1 VLVSSRRW
9 LLVLCA
15 ALVSFAGA
23 VAEERGARMGIFT
36 KPGARLDLT
45 RTFTDSEGKT
55 SSLSMLALPGRP
67 FILVP
72 VFYRCPRL
80 CGMTIAGV
88 VDLVNRL
95 QPALGSDYSVILY
108 SFNPDDTT
116 RDAAEKRAKMVVRI
130 GEQPVTA
137 REVSF
142 LTAKRAVID
151 AINDELGFRVRF
163 ADKELEHSSAIF
175 IVDPD
180 GVVVRYFAGVEFD
193 PAKVTA
199 ALRDGT
205 PSGR

>member
-1 VLVSSRRW
+1 MLVSSRRW

-45 RTFTDSEGKT
+45 RPFTDSEGKT
-55 SSLSMLALPGRP
+55 SSLATLSLPGRP

-80 CGMTIAGV
+80 CGMTVSGV
-88 VDLVNRL
+88 VDLVNHL
-95 QPALGSDYSVILY
+95 QPTLGSDYSVLLY

-116 RDAAEKRAKMVVRI
+116 RDAAEKRAKTVPRI
-130 GEQPVTA
+130 GKQPVA
-137 REVSF
+137 PREIRF
-142 LTAKRAVID
+142 LTAKRGVID
-151 AINDELGFRVRF
+151 AINEDLGFRVRF

-175 IVDPD
+175 IVAPD
-180 GVVVRYFAGVEFD
+180 GVVTRYFAGVEFD
-193 PAKVTA
+193 PVKVAT
-199 ALRDGT
+199 ALRDAT